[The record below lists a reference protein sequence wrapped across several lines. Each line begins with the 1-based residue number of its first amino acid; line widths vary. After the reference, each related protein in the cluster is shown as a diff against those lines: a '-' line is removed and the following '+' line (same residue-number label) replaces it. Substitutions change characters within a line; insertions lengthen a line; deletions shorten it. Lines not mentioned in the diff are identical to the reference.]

1 MEKEFN
7 QLLKQLKELTK
18 QLQYQSSQLQQQT
31 EHLQQQAKQLTELQ
45 EIIAAKDAQIAAL
58 TVQIE
63 GLTHKKNSRNS
74 SKSCIGCT
82 APAMNS
88 GAITPYRKS
97 AAWRASRIWMCYR
110 TPAAWRYT
118 MAADSRRRTRDLK
131 VQPCKQ
137 RGIAL

>member
-1 MEKEFN
+1 MEKMFN
-7 QLLKQLKELTK
+7 QMLQQMKELTE
-18 QLQYQSSQLQQQT
+18 QLQYQSVQLQQQT
-31 EHLQQQAKQLTELQ
+31 EQLTELQ